1 MRFLYKEKGTRMP
14 RAGIVQKLP
23 KKMSEN
29 EEEPA
34 LSSIQMEMSSLVEMQ
49 LQMQRKLDAMVGS
62 FDSKVENE
70 EMAKEEEKVEKKR
83 KLQAMVGS
91 IEAGKDGKEE
101 KEKEVKFSKKSS
113 GKEKEINSKTES
125 FSKPCVCT
133 KKSFRCQSRCLEKE
147 YARNRRQKSDLGSE
161 TQNQKWG

>member
-1 MRFLYKEKGTRMP
+1 MRFLGKDKGTRMP

-34 LSSIQMEMSSLVEMQ
+34 LSSIQMEMRSLVEMQ
-49 LQMQRKLDAMVGS
+49 LEMQRKLDAMVGS

-83 KLQAMVGS
+83 KLQVMVGS

-133 KKSFRCQSRCLEKE
+133 KKSFRCQSRCPAQE
-147 YARNRRQKSDLGSE
+147 YADK
-161 TQNQKWG
+161 